1 MLTLQDP
8 EYYKVHTRYTF
19 FG

>member
-1 MLTLQDP
+1 MFTLQDP